1 MRNFGPL
8 QFMLFVGAA
17 LVALAAVSAA
27 GAAVGL
33 AVGFAAVL
41 AVLALAIC
49 VIVVNLIA
57 AERPVRRRK
66 AHTPHPIP

>member
-17 LVALAAVSAA
+17 LVGLAALYAA
-27 GAAVGL
+27 GVAAGV
-33 AVGFAAVL
+33 AVGFAAVFAVLVL
-41 AVLALAIC
+41 AVC

-66 AHTPHPIP
+66 AHTPHP